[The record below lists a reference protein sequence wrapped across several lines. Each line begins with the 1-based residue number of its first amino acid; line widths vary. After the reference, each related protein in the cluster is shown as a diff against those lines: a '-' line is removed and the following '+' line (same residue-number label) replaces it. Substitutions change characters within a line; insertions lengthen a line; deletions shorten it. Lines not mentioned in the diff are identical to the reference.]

1 MEGAAGDAG
10 ETAVHRMPKCSS
22 RGALYIGRLY
32 RRESRAP
39 HSPAVSAARTVRSG
53 FFPH

>member
-1 MEGAAGDAG
+1 MRARRLFTECQS
-10 ETAVHRMPKCSS
+10 VPS

-39 HSPAVSAARTVRSG
+39 HSPAVSAARTARSW